1 LDNSAPR
8 AECGNCGTTLTG
20 PYCSACGQHAHGS
33 ARSVAALF
41 HDAWHLFTH
50 VDDRLWQSL
59 HLLLFRPGR
68 LTQEYFA
75 DHRARYLPPVRLYL
89 VLSVLFFAFGL
100 ATPEK
105 TSLPPVAAPDAAA
118 PSKAAPQPAAAGKA
132 PAAREK
138 SRSTILDIDNC
149 DDIKIPVT
157 WLQNSLRQS
166 CVRNKGDNGVSVQHA
181 FIATIPKMMFLF
193 VPMMALVMLILYW
206 RPMVESGAII
216 ELILAREG
224 RGRLEPAVNSPDY
237 PYYLQWMHFA
247 EGSFAARVI
256 ADYRV
261 ALIQGKPK
269 TPDGGYKLVDT
280 EAVLKFMEDYLSK
293 HPYFGGAQFSAADI
307 MMLFPTNITEA
318 FNVADLAPY
327 PHVIAWRASVE
338 SRPAYKKM
346 LIVARPD
353 GVPGA
358 PKPLPKT

>member
-1 LDNSAPR
+1 MLKQLQCAAIAALMASAM
-8 AECGNCGTTLTG
+8 
-20 PYCSACGQHAHGS
+20 GS
-33 ARSVAALF
+33 AAAAESKPAGTAKSAAPLNLTIYHLEGRRSERIVWLCEELAIPYKL
-41 HDAWHLFTH
+41 
-50 VDDRLWQSL
+50 
-59 HLLLFRPGR
+59 
-68 LTQEYFA
+68 EYKRG
-75 DHRARYLPPVRLYL
+75 D
-89 VLSVLFFAFGL
+89 L
-100 ATPEK
+100 AGSMRTIHEVSP
-105 TSLPPVAAPDAAA
+105 LMPVAP
-118 PSKAAPQPAAAGKA
+118 
-132 PAAREK
+132 
-138 SRSTILDIDNC
+138 T
-149 DDIKIPVT
+149 
-157 WLQNSLRQS
+157 
-166 CVRNKGDNGVSVQHA
+166 VRIGDQV
-181 FIATIPKMMFLF
+181 
-193 VPMMALVMLILYW
+193 
-206 RPMVESGAII
+206 MVESGAII

-224 RGRLEPAVNSPDY
+224 KGRLEPAVNSPDY
-237 PYYLQWMHFA
+237 AYYLQWMHFA

-269 TPDGGYKLVDT
+269 TAEGTYKLVDT

-346 LIVARPD
+346 LSVARPD